1 MLEPISPFHNPQKPK
16 PTQNDAPLGKS
27 EESNDNEGY
36 SFRFFNRKKKE
47 TLPSKEGENE
57 PENEYNQLEDNP
69 VNVSLSPE
77 AIQKN
82 QRQRQLK
89 KQKTKEVKKNHEGS

>member
-16 PTQNDAPLGKS
+16 PTQNDTPLGKS
-27 EESNDNEGY
+27 EEANDNEGY
-36 SFRFFNRKKKE
+36 SFRFFHRKKKE
-47 TLPSKEGENE
+47 DLPTKEDEKQS
-57 PENEYNQLEDNP
+57 ENEYNLLEDNA

-89 KQKTKEVKKNHEGS
+89 KQKDKRDKENHEDS